1 VPRDQLPP
9 YLAMAADLRS
19 KIERGDLQP
28 GEQVPSLDALAR
40 EYRVSRATAQK
51 ALRVLREEGIVET
64 RQRWGTFVAERT

>member
-1 VPRDQLPP
+1 
-9 YLAMAADLRS
+9 MAADIRL

-28 GEQVPSLDALAR
+28 GEQVPSLDDLAR
-40 EYRVSRATAQK
+40 DYRVSRATAQK